1 MKNFIFIS
9 PNFPTNYWQFC
20 KELKNNGLN
29 VLGIGDQPYDELKD
43 ELKASLTEYFKVGNL
58 ENEDEVYRAVAFFA
72 YKYGRIDWLE
82 SNNEYWLEKDAALRT
97 DFHITS
103 GFQTEDMERIKYKSK
118 MKEYYKK
125 AGIPVAKYHMV
136 DDKAGCLEFIKEVGY
151 PVIAKPDNGVGASDT
166 HKITGEE
173 NLEKFLAKK
182 ASDVTYI
189 MEEFIDAEI
198 ESYDAV
204 INSKGEPLFETGNV
218 TPFSVMDIVN
228 TGDNCRYH
236 IVKELAEDVREA
248 GRKTVKS
255 FGVKSRFVHFEFF
268 RLLKDHAGL
277 GKKGD
282 VVALEVN
289 MRPCGGFSP
298 DMMNYAHSTD
308 VYKIWADMIAFDAC
322 TLESNEHAFC
332 AYAGR
337 RDGKEFA
344 LSDGEVMEQ
353 YASQMKMRERIPEAL
368 SGAMGNQMYV
378 ARFETAEEME
388 DFYKD
393 VFKTVEEEAP
403 VEIKEEAVKEETS
416 VAEVEVKEAAKE
428 ETPVAEVEVKEAAK
442 EETPV
447 AEVEVKEAAK
457 EETPVAEVEV
467 KEAAKE
473 ETPVAEVE
481 VKEAAKEETPVAEVE
496 VKEAAKEE
504 TPVAEVEVKEAV
516 KEEVPIKEKK
526 PAVKK
531 TSTRK
536 TTARKTTTKTA
547 TKTTTK
553 TTAKT
558 TTKTEPKVTTKK
570 TTETTKTVKTETPK
584 TTEAKA
590 SEAKVEESK
599 TVAKKTGRGKRK

>member
-29 VLGIGDQPYDELKD
+29 VLGIGDQPYDELKG
-43 ELKASLTEYFKVGNL
+43 ELKDSLTEYFKVASL

-103 GFQTEDMERIKYKSK
+103 GFQTEDMDRIKYKSK

-136 DDKAGCLEFIKEVGY
+136 DDKAGCLAFIKEVGY

-166 HKITGEE
+166 HKITSEDK
-173 NLEKFLAKK
+173 LEKFLEKK
-182 ASDVTYI
+182 NPDVSYI

-204 INSKGEPLFETGNV
+204 INSKGAPLFETGNV

-228 TGDNCRYH
+228 TEDNCRYH
-236 IVKELAEDVREA
+236 IVKELAADVREA

-322 TLESNEHAFC
+322 TLESKEHAFC

-344 LSDGEVMEQ
+344 LSDAEIMGK
-353 YASQMKMRERIPEAL
+353 YAAQMKMREPIPEAL

-388 DFYKD
+388 AFYKD
-393 VFKTVEEEAP
+393 VFETVAKEAPVEETPVDVKEVVSEKAPVEVKEEAP
-403 VEIKEEAVKEETS
+403 VE
-416 VAEVEVKEAAKE
+416 
-428 ETPVAEVEVKEAAK
+428 
-442 EETPV
+442 
-447 AEVEVKEAAK
+447 
-457 EETPVAEVEV
+457 
-467 KEAAKE
+467 
-473 ETPVAEVE
+473 
-481 VKEAAKEETPVAEVE
+481 
-496 VKEAAKEE
+496 
-504 TPVAEVEVKEAV
+504 
-516 KEEVPIKEKK
+516 EKK
-526 PAVKK
+526 PAAKK
-531 TSTRK
+531 IA
-536 TTARKTTTKTA
+536 ARKTTTRKTA
-547 TKTTTK
+547 AK

-558 TTKTEPKVTTKK
+558 TTKTAAKTTAKKTTASKKTEKAEVKLEEAKPEVKAEEAKKEEKKAEPKVKVKAEETKA
-570 TTETTKTVKTETPK
+570 EVKPAEPT
-584 TTEAKA
+584 A
-590 SEAKVEESK
+590 EAKVEEAK
-599 TVAKKTGRGKRK
+599 TSAGKNRRGKRK